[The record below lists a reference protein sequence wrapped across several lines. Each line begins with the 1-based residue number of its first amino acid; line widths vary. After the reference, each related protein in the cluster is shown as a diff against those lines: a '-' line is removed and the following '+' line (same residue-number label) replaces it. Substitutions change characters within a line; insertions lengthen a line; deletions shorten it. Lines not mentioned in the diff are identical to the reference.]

1 MSTTETTQQQAN
13 QQANQ
18 QTDEKDWR
26 GVAADGQEVDA
37 RVGALLQARSRR
49 LLGELLRPHR
59 RWIWLL
65 IAIVLVENA
74 SRLSIPYLVKEGID
88 KGIPPI
94 RESDDVSVLFTSV
107 CSALF
112 ATASSGM

>member
-1 MSTTETTQQQAN
+1 MSTTQTHQQAA
-13 QQANQ
+13 QKT
-18 QTDEKDWR
+18 TDEQDWR

-49 LLGELLRPHR
+49 LLGDLIRPHR

-74 SRLSIPYLVKEGID
+74 SRLSIPYLVKEGIS
-88 KGIPPI
+88 PPFLAYL
-94 RESDDVSVLFTSV
+94 DVFGFVEK
-107 CSALF
+107 AE
-112 ATASSGM
+112 A

>member
-1 MSTTETTQQQAN
+1 MSTTDTTQQQAN
-13 QQANQ
+13 QQTNQQPNQ

-49 LLGELLRPHR
+49 LLGELIRPHR
-59 RWIWLL
+59 RWIWVL

-94 RESDDVSVLFTSV
+94 RESDDVSVLFTIV
-107 CSALF
+107 DA
-112 ATASSGM
+112 AR